1 MPVYEYDAITPK
13 GKKLRGTIE
22 ADSIRGAR
30 QKLRNQGTFP
40 TVIKEG
46 IESGKAQ
53 RSGNLGNLFVSDRFS
68 LADLAIATRQLSTLI
83 GAGLPLVS
91 ALNALS
97 DQTDAPG
104 LKRIIIDVKEK
115 VEEGTSLAKALGNF
129 PKSFPRLYINMVTSG
144 EASGTLD
151 TVLENLADYL
161 DAQLELR
168 RQIISA
174 LFYPVLMLVFCTLV
188 VIALVTFVVPS
199 IVEIFIKQGATLPLP
214 TRILIG
220 VSNFFTSY
228 WWLMLALI
236 FGIIYLAKVYYS
248 QPAGRSK
255 VDLLFLRLPIAGGLY
270 KKIITARV
278 SRTLGTLLN
287 SGVGLLSALDIVKNM
302 ANNVHIA
309 HAIEEAKDGV
319 REGRSLAKELGKSK
333 IFPNMLC
340 HMIAV
345 GESSG
350 KLESMLNKAGK
361 SYERDVN
368 ASLSGLTTLIEPVMI
383 MVLGGIVFAIVI
395 SILMP
400 MVDLINVVQR

>member
-1 MPVYEYDAITPK
+1 MPVYEYTAINPK
-13 GKKLRGTIE
+13 GKKLLGTVE
-22 ADSIRGAR
+22 ADSLRTAR
-30 QKLRNQGTFP
+30 QKLRVQGIYP
-40 TVIKEG
+40 TDIKEG
-46 IESGKAQ
+46 MEGQKGSSQDIKKI
-53 RSGNLGNLFVSDRFS
+53 FVSKRFS
-68 LADLAIATRQLSTLI
+68 LADLSVATRQLATLV

-91 ALNALS
+91 ALTALS
-97 DQTDAPG
+97 DQTESAV
-104 LKRIIIDVKEK
+104 LKRIVIDIKEK
-115 VEEGTSLAKALGNF
+115 VEEGSSLAKALANF
-129 PKSFPRLYINMVTSG
+129 PKSFPKLYVNMVTSG

-161 DAQLELR
+161 DSQLELR

-174 LFYPVLMLVFCTLV
+174 LFYPILMLGFCTLV

-199 IVEIFIKQGATLPLP
+199 IVEIFIKQGAVLPLP
-214 TRILIG
+214 TRILITLSG
-220 VSNFFTSY
+220 FLTGY
-228 WWLMLALI
+228 WWLIIAII
-236 FGIIYLAKVYYS
+236 FLSIYLIKVYYS
-248 QPAGRSK
+248 QANGRARI
-255 VDLLFLRLPIAGGLY
+255 DALFLRLPIAGPIY

-278 SRTLGTLLN
+278 SRTLGTLLS
-287 SGVGLLSALDIVKNM
+287 SGVGLLNALDIIKNM
-302 ANNVHIA
+302 ANNVHISK
-309 HAIEEAKDGV
+309 AIDEAKDGV
-319 REGRSLAKELGKSK
+319 REGRSLAKELSKSK

-368 ASLSGLTTLIEPVMI
+368 AALNGLTSLIEPVMI
-383 MVLGGIVFAIVI
+383 MVLGGIVFSIVI